1 MLGLPVALS
10 EEKRAISQSKAM
22 RWSFMIGEQLPC
34 LTGDVGARRID
45 YIEVGTFFHREP
57 ELELEDPELDPELE
71 LALALDVEL
80 ELEPAL
86 ELDPELELDPVLGL
100 ELELELELELNF
112 GLELEL
118 ELELLDDEDMGKW
131 VSSVYNQQ

>member
-22 RWSFMIGEQLPC
+22 SWSFMIGEQLPC
-34 LTGDVGARRID
+34 LIGDVGARRID

-57 ELELEDPELDPELE
+57 ELELEEPELDPELE
-71 LALALDVEL
+71 LELDVEL

-86 ELDPELELDPVLGL
+86 ELDPELELDPVLG
-100 ELELELELELNF
+100 LELELELELNF

-131 VSSVYNQQ
+131 VSSVCYQE

>member
-1 MLGLPVALS
+1 
-10 EEKRAISQSKAM
+10 M

-71 LALALDVEL
+71 LELDVEL

-86 ELDPELELDPVLGL
+86 ELDPELEL
-100 ELELELELELNF
+100 
-112 GLELEL
+112 
-118 ELELLDDEDMGKW
+118 LDDEDMGKW
-131 VSSVYNQQ
+131 VSSTYY